1 MKAPQWHAK
10 PSDLKAKWTAYYR
23 EMEKLSSELL
33 KVMAVALKLQENWF
47 ADKIDHHL
55 SVLRALNYPHVS
67 EAPKPGQM
75 RAGAHTD
82 YGSLT
87 ILLADNAPGGLEVL
101 TSPISHF

>member
-1 MKAPQWHAK
+1 
-10 PSDLKAKWTAYYR
+10 
-23 EMEKLSSELL
+23 METLAGELL
-33 KVMAVALKLQENWF
+33 RVMALALNLDENWF

-55 SVLRALNYPHVS
+55 SVLRALNYPHVD

-87 ILLADNAPGGLEVL
+87 ILLADNAPGGLEVRDFDHGIFILRL
-101 TSPISHF
+101 TYSHHFCAAIS